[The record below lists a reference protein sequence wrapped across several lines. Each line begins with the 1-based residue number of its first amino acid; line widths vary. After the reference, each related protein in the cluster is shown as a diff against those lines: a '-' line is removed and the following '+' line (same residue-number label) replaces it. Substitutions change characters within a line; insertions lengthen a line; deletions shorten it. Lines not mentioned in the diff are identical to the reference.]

1 MRTPTLGENDLLLPL
16 HEGVFEQPMWRTF
29 LDRLRRT
36 ASVDHA
42 VLLVQSSGGGDV
54 GIFLDSAPLPEGLR
68 ALFGGPAGS
77 DPLER
82 SAMRE
87 ERVYALEDCGGS
99 GAAAGTLL
107 EPLGFADLR
116 MMRVREGG
124 GLDAWLLLLDHREI
138 GASAGMVMSMLSP
151 HVRAALRVYSAL
163 EVERSRSQ
171 VSSDAF
177 RRMNFG
183 WVLLDEHCRI
193 VDADAQAERVLE
205 RSGLLRR
212 AGHGRLMLSSPGG
225 DRELTRLVR
234 AFADDPGAPPRAINL
249 SHDPW
254 TDILVAP
261 HRAPSPVGTAP
272 PVAAVYLKGDRSSS
286 ADRHEQLAELFRLTP
301 SEARLAWSM
310 AQGMTIREAA
320 EEHGLTLETARNY
333 SKKIYAK
340 TGARGQADVVRHIL
354 TSVLALA

>member
-1 MRTPTLGENDLLLPL
+1 MRTPTLGESDLLLPL

-29 LDRLRRT
+29 LDRLRRS
-36 ASVDHA
+36 AGVDHVA
-42 VLLVQSSGGGDV
+42 VLVQSSGGGDV
-54 GIFLDSAPLPEGLR
+54 GTFVDSATLPETVRSLAAGLT
-68 ALFGGPAGS
+68 G
-77 DPLER
+77 

-87 ERVYALEDCGGS
+87 GRVYAIDDLGGAE
-99 GAAAGTLL
+99 GAVGHLL
-107 EPLGFADLR
+107 APLGLVDLR
-116 MMRVREGG
+116 AMRVRESG
-124 GLDAWLLLLDHREI
+124 GLDAWLLLLGSKAI
-138 GASAGMVMSMLSP
+138 GASAGMALSMLSP
-151 HVRAALRVYSAL
+151 HLAAALRVYSAL

-183 WVLLDEHCRI
+183 WVLVDGQCRI

-212 AGHGRLMLSSPGG
+212 AGHGRLMLSSPGA
-225 DRELTRLVR
+225 DRELTRLVS
-234 AFADDPGAPPRAINL
+234 AFAADPDAPPRAINL

-261 HRAPSPVGTAP
+261 HRIASPVGAAQ

-286 ADRHEQLAELFRLTP
+286 ADRHEQLAELFRLSP

-310 AQGMTIREAA
+310 AQGMTIAEAA
-320 EEHGLTLETARNY
+320 VEHGLTLETARNY